1 MAKGL
6 SVQNVVKVSVNLAPM
21 AIGTRNFG
29 AALIV
34 GASPV
39 IDVSERTRQY
49 SNLSGV
55 VEDFGTTAPEY
66 LAANLFFSQSP
77 QPSILYIGRW
87 AKTATAGLLKG
98 AVLSVAQREIANFNT
113 ITDGAFKIDIDGAT
127 KTVTGLDF
135 SAQTNLNGIAT
146 VINAK
151 LNAATVVYDGVYH
164 RFVVTS
170 NTTGTTSKVG
180 YATAPAAGTDISPLL
195 GLVSGAESSPV
206 DGTNAETLVDC
217 WADLLDGN
225 ADWYGGITAD
235 DGVADADHLAVAAL
249 IEGNEASRSRLYGIT
264 ITNPSVL
271 DPVVTNDLASRLKE
285 LGYKRTFTHY
295 SSSSPYAAAS
305 LYGRAFTVN
314 FAANKS
320 TITLK
325 FKQEP
330 GVIAETLKETQ
341 AATLKAKN
349 CNVFVNYAN
358 GAAII
363 QEGVMVNG
371 YFFDEVHGTDWL
383 QNDIQTRCWNL
394 LYQSK
399 TKVPQTDAGMN
410 MLVNQIEASCEAG
423 VNNGLIA
430 PGVWTAD
437 GFGQIENG
445 SPLPKGYYV
454 YAPPVATQ
462 SQADREARKSVPI
475 QVAAKLAG
483 AVHFVDVQIDVN
495 R

>member
-39 IDVSERTRQY
+39 IDISERTRQY
-49 SNLSGV
+49 SSLSGV

-66 LAANLFFSQSP
+66 LAADLFFSQTP

-87 AKTATAGLLKG
+87 AKTATAGILKG
-98 AVLSVAQREIANFNT
+98 AILSASQRDMSNFT
-113 ITDGAFKIDIDGAT
+113 AITDGAFKIDVDGTT
-127 KTVTGLDF
+127 KTVSGLDF

-146 VINAK
+146 IINAK
-151 LNAATVVYDGVYH
+151 LTTATVAYDSVYS

-170 NTTGTTSKVG
+170 NTTGTVSKVG
-180 YATAPAAGTDISPLL
+180 YAVPPTTGTDVATLL
-195 GLVSGAESSPV
+195 GLVAGVASVPV
-206 DGTNAETLVDC
+206 DGAAAETLVNC
-217 WADLLDGN
+217 WADLLDAN
-225 ADWYGGITAD
+225 TDWYGGITAD
-235 DGVADADHLAVAAL
+235 PDVQDADHIDVAGL
-249 IEGNEASRSRLYGIT
+249 IEGGEQSRSRLYGIT
-264 ITNPSVL
+264 ITNPNVL
-271 DPVVTNDLASRLKE
+271 DPLITNDLASKLKA
-285 LGYKRTFTHY
+285 LGYKRTFTQY

-330 GVIAETLKETQ
+330 GVVAETLKETQ

-349 CNVFVNYAN
+349 CNVFVNYSN
-358 GAAII
+358 GAAIV

-445 SPLPKGYYV
+445 TPLPKGYYV

>member
-6 SVQNVVKVSVNLAPM
+6 SVQNVVKVSVNLAPS

-39 IDVSERTRQY
+39 IDVTERTRQY
-49 SNLSGV
+49 ASLSEV
-55 VEDFGTTAPEY
+55 VNDFGVTAPEY

-87 AKTATAGLLKG
+87 GKTATGGLLNGG
-98 AVLSVAQREIANFNT
+98 ALSIAQRDIGNFNK
-113 ITDGAFKIDIDGAT
+113 ITDGTFKIDVDGST
-127 KTVTGLDF
+127 KTVSGLDF

-151 LNAATVVYDGVYH
+151 LTVANVAYDGVLH
-164 RFVVTS
+164 RFTVTS
-170 NTTGTTSKVG
+170 KTTGAKSKVG
-180 YATAPAAGTDISPLL
+180 HASASTSGTDVSALL
-195 GLVSGAESSPV
+195 GLIAAVASPPV
-206 DGTNAETLVDC
+206 DGSLPETLIDC
-217 WADLLDGN
+217 WSAMLDAN
-225 ADWYGGITAD
+225 ADWYGGFTAD
-235 DGVADADHLAVAAL
+235 ASVSDDDHIKVAGL
-249 IEGNEASRSRLYGIT
+249 IEGNEASQSRIYGVT
-264 ITNPSVL
+264 ITNPNVL
-271 DPVVTNDLASRLKE
+271 DKATTNDLASRLKA
-285 LGYKRTFTHY
+285 LGYKRTFTQY

-305 LYGRAFTVN
+305 LFGRAFTVN
-314 FAANKS
+314 FNANKS

-330 GVIAETLKETQ
+330 GVVAETLKSSQ
-341 AATLKAKN
+341 AAALKTKN
-349 CNVFVNYAN
+349 CNVFVTYAN
-358 GAAII
+358 GSAII

-383 QNDIQTRCWNL
+383 QNDVQTRCWNL
-394 LYQSK
+394 LYQGK
-399 TKVPQTDAGMN
+399 IKVPQTDAGMN

-430 PGVWTAD
+430 PGIWKSD

-445 SPLPKGYYV
+445 TPLPKGYYV

-462 SQADREARKSVPI
+462 SQSDREARKSVPI
-475 QVAAKLAG
+475 QVAVKLAG
-483 AVHFVDVQIDVN
+483 AVHFVDVSIDVN

>member
-6 SVQNVVKVSVNLAPM
+6 SVQNVVKVTVNLAPL
-21 AIGTRNFG
+21 AVGTRNFG
-29 AALIV
+29 ACLIV
-34 GASPV
+34 GSSPV
-39 IDVSERTRQY
+39 IDTDERIREY
-49 SNLSGV
+49 SGLTEV
-55 VEDFGTTAPEY
+55 VDDFGTSAPEY
-66 LAANLFFSQSP
+66 LAADLFFSQSP

-87 AKTATAGLLKG
+87 AKTATSGLLKG
-98 AVLSVAQREIANFNT
+98 AVLSATQRDIANFNT
-113 ITDGAFKIDIDGAT
+113 ITDGAFKIDIDGSS
-127 KTVTGLDF
+127 KSVTGLDF
-135 SAQTNLNGIAT
+135 PAKTNLNGFDSHISAMIT
-146 VINAK
+146 N
-151 LNAATVVYDGVYH
+151 ATVVFDGAYN
-164 RFVVTS
+164 RFVITS
-170 NTTGTTSKVG
+170 NTTGASSKVG
-180 YATAPAAGTDISPLL
+180 YAVAPTSGTDVSALL
-195 GLVSGAESSPV
+195 GLTSVNASAPV
-206 DGTNAETLVDC
+206 DGAASEPLVDC
-217 WADLLDGN
+217 WADLLDTN
-225 ADWYGGITAD
+225 SDWYGGLTAD
-235 DGVADADHLAVAAL
+235 ASVTDDDHIAVAGL
-249 IEGNEASRSRLYGIT
+249 IEGNDASQSRIYGVT
-264 ITNPSVL
+264 ITNANVL
-271 DPVVTNDLASRLKE
+271 DPVIENDLASRLKA
-285 LGYKRTFTHY
+285 LGYKRTFTQY

-305 LYGRAFTVN
+305 LFGRAFTVN
-314 FAANKS
+314 FNANKS

-330 GVIAETLKETQ
+330 GVVAETLKSSQ
-341 AATLKAKN
+341 AAALKAKN

-358 GAAII
+358 GSAII

-383 QNDIQTRCWNL
+383 QNDVQTRCWNL

-445 SPLPKGYYV
+445 TTLPKGYYV

-462 SQADREARKSVPI
+462 SQSDREARKSVPI
-475 QVAAKLAG
+475 QVAVKLAG
-483 AVHFVDVQIDVN
+483 AVHFVDVAIDVN

>member
-6 SVQNVVKVSVNLAPM
+6 SVQNVVKVTVNLAPL
-21 AIGTRNFG
+21 AVGTRNFG
-29 AALIV
+29 ACLIV
-34 GASPV
+34 GSSPV
-39 IDVSERTRQY
+39 IDTDERIREY
-49 SNLSGV
+49 SGLTEV
-55 VEDFGTTAPEY
+55 VDDFGTSAPEY
-66 LAANLFFSQSP
+66 LAADLFFSQSP

-87 AKTATAGLLKG
+87 AKTATSGLLKG
-98 AVLSVAQREIANFNT
+98 AVLSAAQRDIANFNT
-113 ITDGAFKIDIDGAT
+113 ITDGAFKIDIDGSS
-127 KTVTGLDF
+127 KSVTGLDF
-135 SAQTNLNGIAT
+135 TAQTNLNGIAS
-146 VINAK
+146 VISAK
-151 LNAATVVYDGVYH
+151 ITNATVVFDGAYN
-164 RFVVTS
+164 RFVITS
-170 NTTGTTSKVG
+170 NTTGASSKVG
-180 YATAPAAGTDISPLL
+180 YAVAPTSGTDVSALL
-195 GLVSGAESSPV
+195 GLTSVNASAPV
-206 DGTNAETLVDC
+206 DGAASETLVDC
-217 WADLLDGN
+217 WADLLDAN
-225 ADWYGGITAD
+225 SDWYGGLTAD
-235 DGVADADHLAVAAL
+235 ASVTDDDHIAVAGL
-249 IEGNEASRSRLYGIT
+249 IEGNDASQSRIYGIT
-264 ITNPSVL
+264 ITNANVL
-271 DPVVTNDLASRLKE
+271 DAVIENDLASRLKA
-285 LGYKRTFTHY
+285 LGYKRTFTQY

-305 LYGRAFTVN
+305 LFGRAFTVN
-314 FAANKS
+314 FNANKS

-330 GVIAETLKETQ
+330 GVVAETLKSSQ
-341 AATLKAKN
+341 AAALKAKN

-358 GAAII
+358 GSAII

-383 QNDIQTRCWNL
+383 QNDVQTRCWNL

-445 SPLPKGYYV
+445 TTLPKGYYV

-462 SQADREARKSVPI
+462 SQSDREARKSVPI
-475 QVAAKLAG
+475 QVAVKLAG
-483 AVHFVDVQIDVN
+483 AVHFVDVAIDVN